1 MQAIDKLIDNKEEVW
16 PEIIRLV
23 LKYKLDDGEDLGPNT
38 ATIEGIIQKMVGLRP
53 CQYCITLTYDEK
65 LCLLTTMIDGIHD
78 TDDFRKFLNERVED
92 KSSINKEKIEVY
104 QAIRQLETEQ
114 QELVKK
120 HADSDFVN
128 NAGAI
133 NQELVELKS

>member
-104 QAIRQLETEQ
+104 QAIRQLETE
-114 QELVKK
+114 
-120 HADSDFVN
+120 
-128 NAGAI
+128 
-133 NQELVELKS
+133 

>member
-1 MQAIDKLIDNKEEVW
+1 MEK
-16 PEIIRLV
+16 
-23 LKYKLDDGEDLGPNT
+23 GEDLGPNT
-38 ATIEGIIQKMVGLRP
+38 CIIERIINKFVGLRP
-53 CQYCITLTYDEK
+53 CQYCVMLTFDEK
-65 LCLLTTMIDGIHD
+65 LCLLTSMIDGIHD

-120 HADSDFVN
+120 HAESNIVN
-128 NAGAI
+128 NADAI
-133 NQELVELKS
+133 N